1 MKTDFQIIQDFVDA
15 SNASNS
21 NTDKLNVL
29 KTYTQYE
36 SVCKVL
42 NYTYDTFKQYG
53 VTSANCI
60 KNSDLMGHSNTYGS
74 IFTLLDDLNNRVATG
89 HTAIANVNRFV
100 QENYIYKDLIFNIID
115 RNLKTRS
122 TASMINKVKPG
133 LIPTFDVALAK
144 AFDEKTQKKVDYVN
158 DTWYVSRKLD
168 GVRCLAIVDGEGDA
182 RFFSRQGKEFL
193 TLENLKADIKLLGLK
208 NTVLDGEV
216 CIVDDNG
223 DEDFASII
231 KEIKRKDHT
240 IVNPFYWMFD
250 MLSIEDFESK
260 VSEVKFGQ
268 RILDLTNAVSTS
280 FQLYGVSQMIG
291 VLEQKIGNDQVFSE
305 MMTES
310 KAGGWEGLMLRKDS
324 TYKGKRS
331 NEILKVKQ
339 MHDEE
344 YIVVDLE
351 NDVHRVIVDGSE
363 VEEEMLKNVII
374 EHKGNRVHVGSGFS
388 HDQRRHYFA
397 NPNEIL
403 GKQITVQY
411 FEESQS
417 KSGEYSLR
425 FPVIKAVYD
434 GVRTF

>member
-1 MKTDFQIIQDFVDA
+1 MTDFQLISDFVEA
-15 SNASNS
+15 SNATNSNS
-21 NTDKLNVL
+21 DKLEVL

-36 SVCKVL
+36 SVCKAL
-42 NYTYDTFKQYG
+42 NYTYDTYKQYG
-53 VTSANCI
+53 VTSANCK
-60 KNSDLMGHSNTYGS
+60 KNSDLMGHPNTYGS
-74 IFTLLDDLNNRVATG
+74 LFTLLDDLNNRVCTG
-89 HTAIANVNRFV
+89 HAAIANVNRFV
-100 QENYIYKDLIFNIID
+100 HENSIYKDLIFNIID

-144 AFDEKTQKKVDYVN
+144 AFDEKTQKKVIWEDR
-158 DTWYVSRKLD
+158 WFVSRKLD
-168 GVRCLAIVDGEGDA
+168 GVRCLTVIDASGEPK
-182 RFFSRQGKEFL
+182 FFSRQGKEFL
-193 TLENLKADIKLLGLK
+193 TLDNLKTDIKALGLK

-216 CIVDDNG
+216 CIVDENG
-223 DEDFASII
+223 DEDFAGII

-240 IVNPFYWMFD
+240 IATPFYWMFD
-250 MLSIEDFESK
+250 MLDMQDFNSK
-260 VSEVKFGQ
+260 TSEVTFGQ
-268 RILDLTNAVSTS
+268 RIADLNALFNTS
-280 FQLYGVSQMIG
+280 KLIG

-305 MMTES
+305 MMAES

-339 MHDEE
+339 MFDDE

-351 NDVHRVIVDGSE
+351 NDVHRVIVDGAE
-363 VEEEMLKNVII
+363 VEELMLKNVII

-388 HDQRRHYFA
+388 HEQRRHYFA

>member
-1 MKTDFQIIQDFVDA
+1 MKTDFQLISDFVEA
-15 SNASNS
+15 SNATNSNS
-21 NTDKLNVL
+21 DKLEVL

-36 SVCKVL
+36 SVCKAL
-42 NYTYDTFKQYG
+42 NYTYDTYKQYG
-53 VTSANCI
+53 VTSANCK
-60 KNSDLMGHSNTYGS
+60 KNSDLMGHPNTYGS

-100 QENYIYKDLIFNIID
+100 HENFIYADLIWNMID

-144 AFDEKTQKKVDYVN
+144 AFDEKTQKKVDWN
-158 DTWYVSRKLD
+158 DCWFVSRKLD
-168 GVRCLAIVDGEGDA
+168 GVRCLTVIDENGEPK
-182 RFFSRQGKEFL
+182 FFSRQGKEFL
-193 TLENLKADIKLLGLK
+193 TLDNLKTDIKALGLK

-223 DEDFASII
+223 DEDFTGII

-240 IVNPFYWMFD
+240 IKSPYYWMFD
-250 MLSIEDFESK
+250 MLTMEEFSSK
-260 VSEVKFGQ
+260 KSKSVFAERIANLQ
-268 RILDLTNAVSTS
+268 RISKMPS
-280 FQLYGVSQMIG
+280 YFIG
-291 VLEQKIGNDQVFSE
+291 VLDQWIGSDKVFTE
-305 MMTES
+305 MMAES
-310 KAGGWEGLMLRKDS
+310 KAGGWEGLMLRKNE

-331 NEILKVKQ
+331 TDILKVKQ
-339 MHDEE
+339 MFDEE

-351 NDVHRVIVDGSE
+351 NDVHRVIVDGAE

>member
-1 MKTDFQIIQDFVDA
+1 MKTDFQLISDFVEA
-15 SNASNS
+15 SNATNSNS
-21 NTDKLNVL
+21 DKLEVL

-36 SVCKVL
+36 SVCKAL
-42 NYTYDTFKQYG
+42 NYTYDTYKQYG
-53 VTSANCI
+53 VTSANCK
-60 KNSDLMGHSNTYGS
+60 KNSDLMGHPNTYGS
-74 IFTLLDDLNNRVATG
+74 LFTLLDDLNNRVCTG

-100 QENYIYKDLIFNIID
+100 HENFTYKDLIFNIID

-144 AFDEKTQKKVDYVN
+144 AFDEKTQKKVIWEDR
-158 DTWYVSRKLD
+158 WFVSRKLD
-168 GVRCLAIVDGEGDA
+168 GVRCLTVIDANGEPK
-182 RFFSRQGKEFL
+182 FFSRQGKEFL
-193 TLENLKADIKLLGLK
+193 TLDNLKTDIKALGLK

-223 DEDFASII
+223 DEDFAGII

-240 IVNPFYWMFD
+240 IATPFYWMFD
-250 MLSIEDFESK
+250 MLDMQDFNSK
-260 VSEVKFGQ
+260 TSEVTFGQ
-268 RILDLTNAVSTS
+268 RIADLRMWSYLFNNSK
-280 FQLYGVSQMIG
+280 FIG

-305 MMTES
+305 MMAES

-339 MHDEE
+339 MFDDE

-388 HDQRRHYFA
+388 HEQRRHYFA

>member
-1 MKTDFQIIQDFVDA
+1 
-15 SNASNS
+15 
-21 NTDKLNVL
+21 
-29 KTYTQYE
+29 
-36 SVCKVL
+36 
-42 NYTYDTFKQYG
+42 
-53 VTSANCI
+53 
-60 KNSDLMGHSNTYGS
+60 MGHPNTYGS
-74 IFTLLDDLNNRVATG
+74 IFTLLDDLNNRVCTG

-100 QENYIYKDLIFNIID
+100 HENYIYKDLIFNIID

-144 AFDEKTQKKVDYVN
+144 AFDEKTQKKVDWN
-158 DTWYVSRKLD
+158 DCWFVSRKLD
-168 GVRCLAIVDGEGDA
+168 GVRCLTVIDANGEPK
-182 RFFSRQGKEFL
+182 FFSRQGKEFL
-193 TLENLKADIKLLGLK
+193 TLDNLKTDIKALGLK

-216 CIVDDNG
+216 CILNETG
-223 DEDFASII
+223 DEDFAGII

-240 IVNPFYWMFD
+240 IATPFYWMFD
-250 MLSIEDFESK
+250 MLDMQDFNSK
-260 VSEVKFGQ
+260 TSEVTFGQ
-268 RILDLTNAVSTS
+268 RIADLNALFNTS
-280 FQLYGVSQMIG
+280 KLKLYSPLLIG

-305 MMTES
+305 MMVES

-339 MHDEE
+339 MFDEE

-351 NDVHRVIVDGSE
+351 NDVHRVIVDGAE

-388 HDQRRHYFA
+388 HEQRRHYFA

>member
-1 MKTDFQIIQDFVDA
+1 MTDFQLIQDFVEA
-15 SNASNS
+15 SNATNSNS
-21 NTDKLNVL
+21 DKLEVL

-36 SVCKVL
+36 SVCKAL
-42 NYTYDTFKQYG
+42 NYTYDTYKQYG
-53 VTSANCI
+53 VTSANCK
-60 KNSDLMGHSNTYGS
+60 KNSDLMGHPNTYGS
-74 IFTLLDDLNNRVATG
+74 LFTLLDDLNNRVCTG

-100 QENYIYKDLIFNIID
+100 HENYTYKDLIFNIID

-144 AFDEKTQKKVDYVN
+144 AFDEKTQKKVNWEDR
-158 DTWYVSRKLD
+158 WFVSRKLD
-168 GVRCLAIVDGEGDA
+168 GVRCLTVIDANGEPK
-182 RFFSRQGKEFL
+182 FFSRQGKEFL
-193 TLENLKADIKLLGLK
+193 TLDNLKADIKALGLK

-216 CIVDDNG
+216 CIVDQNG
-223 DEDFASII
+223 NEDFAGII

-240 IVNPFYWMFD
+240 IVKPYYWMFD
-250 MLSIEDFESK
+250 MLSMEDFNSK
-260 VSEVKFGQ
+260 TSEITFGQ
-268 RILDLTNAVSTS
+268 RITDLLDLSLGKGLT
-280 FQLYGVSQMIG
+280 LIG
-291 VLEQKIGNDQVFSE
+291 VLPQEICNDQIFSA
-305 MMTES
+305 MMAQS
-310 KAGGWEGLMLRKDS
+310 KANGWEGLMLRKDAA
-324 TYKGKRS
+324 YKGKRS
-331 NEILKVKQ
+331 DEILKVKQ
-339 MHDEE
+339 MFDDE

-351 NDVHRVIVDGSE
+351 NDVHRVIVDGVE

-374 EHKGNRVHVGSGFS
+374 EHKGNQVRVGSGFS
-388 HDQRRHYFA
+388 HEQRRHYFA

>member
-1 MKTDFQIIQDFVDA
+1 MRTDFQLIHDFVEA
-15 SNASNS
+15 SNATNS
-21 NTDKLNVL
+21 NTDKLEVL

-36 SVCKVL
+36 SVKKAL
-42 NYTYDTFKQYG
+42 YYTYNTFKQYG
-53 VTSANCI
+53 VTSANCK
-60 KNSDLMGHSNTYGS
+60 KNSDLMGHSNTYGD
-74 IFTLLDDLNNRVATG
+74 FFLLLDDLSNRVCTG
-89 HTAIANVNRFV
+89 HTAIANVNRYV
-100 QENYIYKDLIFNIID
+100 QENKQYEDLIFNIID

-122 TASMINKVKPG
+122 TASMINKVLPG

-144 AFDEKTQKKVDYVN
+144 AFDEKTQKKVDWN
-158 DTWYVSRKLD
+158 DCWFVSRKLD
-168 GVRCLAIVDGEGDA
+168 GVRCLTVIDENGEPK
-182 RFFSRQGKEFL
+182 FFSRQGKEFL
-193 TLENLKADIKLLGLK
+193 TLDNLKTDIKALGLK

-223 DEDFASII
+223 DENFASII
-231 KEIKRKDHT
+231 KEIKRKDHK
-240 IVNPFYWMFD
+240 IGNPFYWMFD
-250 MLSIEDFESK
+250 MLTMEEFSSKKSKSVFGERIANLQRISKESK
-260 VSEVKFGQ
+260 F
-268 RILDLTNAVSTS
+268 
-280 FQLYGVSQMIG
+280 IG
-291 VLEQKIGNDQVFSE
+291 VLDQWIGSDKVFLE

-310 KAGGWEGLMLRKDS
+310 KAGGWEGLMLRKNE

-344 YIVVDLE
+344 YVVVDLE
-351 NDVHRVIVDGSE
+351 NDYHRVIVDGAE

-417 KSGEYSLR
+417 KSGEFSLR
-425 FPVIKAVYD
+425 FPVIKAVYETARD
-434 GVRTF
+434 F

>member
-1 MKTDFQIIQDFVDA
+1 MKTDFQLISDFVEA
-15 SNASNS
+15 SNATNSNS
-21 NTDKLNVL
+21 DKLEVL

-36 SVCKVL
+36 SVCKAL
-42 NYTYDTFKQYG
+42 NYTYDTYKQYG
-53 VTSANCI
+53 VTSANCK
-60 KNSDLMGHSNTYGS
+60 KNSDLMGHPNTYGS
-74 IFTLLDDLNNRVATG
+74 LFTLLDDLNNRVCTG

-100 QENYIYKDLIFNIID
+100 HENFTYKDLIFNIID

-144 AFDEKTQKKVDYVN
+144 AFDEKTQKKVIWEDR
-158 DTWYVSRKLD
+158 WFVSRKLD
-168 GVRCLAIVDGEGDA
+168 GVRCLTVIDANGEPK
-182 RFFSRQGKEFL
+182 FFSRQGKEFL
-193 TLENLKADIKLLGLK
+193 TLDNLKTDIKALGLK

-223 DEDFASII
+223 DEDFAGII

-240 IVNPFYWMFD
+240 IATPFYWMFD
-250 MLSIEDFESK
+250 MLDMQDFNSK
-260 VSEVKFGQ
+260 TSEVTFGQ
-268 RILDLTNAVSTS
+268 RIADLNALFNTS
-280 FQLYGVSQMIG
+280 KLIG

-305 MMTES
+305 MMAES

-339 MHDEE
+339 MFDDE

-388 HDQRRHYFA
+388 HEQRRHYFA